1 MHWDILHFYNIHHIE
16 TFCILIKFLRN
27 MLRYSKEFPLAV
39 GTDWNIEAVY
49 RGHLPSLGA
58 VRYRCPLAV
67 HWLYSTIQYSIVQ
80 VQYSTVLILVSAVHC
95 LSPDP
100 LWGQD
105 DKSLHC
111 PAPSPA
117 SARIL
122 SIREAVSECLSNVNS
137 VAQLFSD
144 EYHRKQKLV
153 QCLCML
159 VILYPWSV
167 TPFLLYIFCRNCGTD
182 RQWDPTSFFRSG
194 HFFSVKLL
202 GQGLG
207 IGHTYSVSCLIA
219 SVFYYISLEVSASI
233 NDVILTTCCMIA
245 PSP

>member
-1 MHWDILHFYNIHHIE
+1 MRITVEYRIH
-16 TFCILIKFLRN
+16 T
-27 MLRYSKEFPLAV
+27 V
-39 GTDWNIEAVY
+39 
-49 RGHLPSLGA
+49 
-58 VRYRCPLAV
+58 
-67 HWLYSTIQYSIVQ
+67 QYSIVQ
-80 VQYSTVLILVSAVHC
+80 YSTVQYSKDLILVSAVHC

-167 TPFLLYIFCRNCGTD
+167 TPFLLYIFCSNCGTD
-182 RQWDPTSFFRSG
+182 RQRDPTSFFRSG
-194 HFFSVKLL
+194 HFFSVKLP
-202 GQGLG
+202 GLD
-207 IGHTYSVSCLIA
+207 IRIQLVVWSRRFYSITFQSA
-219 SVFYYISLEVSASI
+219 LEVSASI
-233 NDVILTTCCMIA
+233 NDVILATCCMIA

>member
-1 MHWDILHFYNIHHIE
+1 MIKVQYN
-16 TFCILIKFLRN
+16 TSTVQ
-27 MLRYSKEFPLAV
+27 YSF
-39 GTDWNIEAVY
+39 N
-49 RGHLPSLGA
+49 LGL
-58 VRYRCPLAV
+58 RCPLSV
-67 HWLYSTIQYSIVQ
+67 
-80 VQYSTVLILVSAVHC
+80 
-95 LSPDP
+95 PDP

-153 QCLCML
+153 QCLCTL

-167 TPFLLYIFCRNCGTD
+167 TPFLLYIFCSNCGTD
-182 RQWDPTSFFRSG
+182 RQLHRDPTSFFRSG
-194 HFFSVKLL
+194 HFFSVKLP
-202 GQGLG
+202 GLD
-207 IGHTYSVSCLIA
+207 IHIQLVVWSRRFYSITFQ
-219 SVFYYISLEVSASI
+219 SVLEVSESI
-233 NDVILTTCCMIA
+233 NDVILATCCMIA